1 MDPIKKTNTA
11 TNIVHSII
19 KNSSQEKKDKLSD
32 KIEDILSKN
41 GYGGRVLK
49 HRPYDK
55 LPFITIEIK
64 KGEDELQIKKNITDI
79 LRANGAHDGI
89 NNHCD
94 AVLDGVKIFIAPDN
108 LVYI

>member
-1 MDPIKKTNTA
+1 MDPIKRTNAA
-11 TNIVHSII
+11 TNIVYSII
-19 KNSSQEKKDKLSD
+19 KNPSQEEKNKLSD

-55 LPFITIEIK
+55 LPFIIIEIK
-64 KGEDELQIKKNITDI
+64 KNEDETMLRKNILD
-79 LRANGAHDGI
+79 LLQMNGATDGKS
-89 NNHCD
+89 NHCD
-94 AVLDGVKIFIAPDN
+94 VILDGVKIFIAPDN